1 MDEFYYT
8 VTGEK
13 EAFYKMCMVLPS
25 VIENVIGNSDSI
37 SLPKDTVV
45 DELNKI
51 AEQKNGSFVL
61 ALYMLGLGTYIGF
74 KS

>member
-25 VIENVIGNSDSI
+25 VIENVIENSDCI
-37 SLPKDTVV
+37 SLPNDTVV

-61 ALYMLGLGTYIGF
+61 ALYMLGFGTYIGF